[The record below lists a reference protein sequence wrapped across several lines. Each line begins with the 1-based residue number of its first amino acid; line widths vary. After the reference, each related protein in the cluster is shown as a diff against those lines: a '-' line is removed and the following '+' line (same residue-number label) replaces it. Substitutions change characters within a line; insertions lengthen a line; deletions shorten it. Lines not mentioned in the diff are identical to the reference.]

1 MNTFGTSS
9 LEAIPAVRP
18 VSHEQRRVVL
28 RLHGAEDV
36 ELARADKREPAMALA
51 RELVSSIEAATAR
64 GDWPEIGDRL
74 IRPGAIVSIDVQR
87 AE

>member
-1 MNTFGTSS
+1 MTTFGTSS
-9 LEAIPAVRP
+9 TEPIPAVRP
-18 VSHEQRRVVL
+18 SHEQRRVVL
-28 RLHGAEDV
+28 RLHGDDDV
-36 ELARADKREPAMALA
+36 ELGRADRREPAMELA
-51 RELVSSIEAATAR
+51 RGMVSSIEAATAR